1 MNSCITKRYDDRIII
16 NVHNMNRG
24 SEWRIWDLHVHT
36 PLSIENNYGCADNED
51 GWNKYITAL
60 EQLPSDIKVLGI
72 NDYLFIDGYK
82 KVKEY
87 KDAGRL
93 SNIELLLPVVEFRLA
108 KFCGHKQFKRI
119 NFHVIF
125 SNEVSADIIQH
136 QFLNALSS
144 RYTLSPDCTQQWG
157 GVVTIDNLMDLG
169 RRITESVPEAQR
181 TKYGSPLKEGFNNLN
196 LELSQITEILENA
209 PQYFKG
215 QYITA
220 IGKTEWDEFKWDDT
234 SIAEKK
240 SIINQ
245 TDIVFTAAESV
256 EKFNSAKAK
265 LQEQNVNSLLL
276 DCSDAHSFADA
287 LTKDRLGNCKTWIK
301 ADTTF
306 DGLKQILFEPE
317 DRIRVCDSKPEY
329 KYDYDVIDKIV
340 LNSANTW
347 HQTIYLNQNLNSI
360 IGGRSTGKS
369 TLLASLA
376 AAFNCTDDVDNKD
389 YINQLRDSVHVYW
402 RDGQEN
408 REKYIEY
415 FPQNKIS
422 KVAEPQETDKLL
434 MDILLG
440 KEDVKKEYEKHKSL
454 LASQFSTIQTNVA
467 LYFEKRRLY
476 GEKMQSIKGVGDEKG
491 IKNEIVK
498 LEKLRNEYQSRL
510 THKKDVL
517 DTYIINSEEIG
528 KKQAVK
534 ALLLKESEAL
544 QLHQLDSFVV
554 KNRSITISELT
565 SEHSEKLAHSIESA
579 IERVNSEI
587 HEVLKLML
595 AENTKS
601 LSEIDAQI
609 VEIQSKPEFKE
620 GKHIFEANKS
630 LTDIIKQLDELN
642 KKLALITQETESAKK
657 IYDEYKEI
665 GRNLLFLHLSYLDRM
680 NDIAFK
686 MNLRHDDVVLTSSIV
701 LKNSLYETLSECIS
715 LRSAAMNE
723 LINDVVQA
731 FKKQTK
737 VDIEECL
744 KAILNKALRNE
755 IPFKSGYN
763 TQSFMSKILSENWF
777 GLSLNVE
784 YDGDNLKDMSP
795 GKRSFVV
802 LKLLLD
808 FSDKKS
814 PILIDQP
821 EDNLDNRAI
830 YSDLVRYIRKKKK
843 DRQIIL
849 VTHNPNI
856 VVGADSEE
864 VIVANQNGKNAPNE
878 NGIKFQYL
886 YGSLENTKN
895 RMNDGA
901 IPMLD
906 RCGIREHVCDILE
919 GGENAFKER
928 ENKYGFHKI

>member
-1 MNSCITKRYDDRIII
+1 
-16 NVHNMNRG
+16 MNRG

-36 PLSIENNYGCADNED
+36 PLSIENNYGCANDEE

-87 KDAGRL
+87 KDSGRL

-125 SNEVSADIIQH
+125 SNEVSADVIQY

-144 RYTLSPDCTQQWG
+144 NYTLSTDCIQQWG
-157 GVVTIDNLMDLG
+157 GVVTMENLEDLG
-169 RRITESVPEAQR
+169 RRIINSVPEEQ
-181 TKYGSPLKEGFNNLN
+181 KHNYGSPLKEGFNNLN
-196 LELSQITEILENA
+196 LELSQIITILNNA

-215 QYITA
+215 KYLTA

-234 SIAEKK
+234 SIAEIKT
-240 SIINQ
+240 IINQ
-245 TDIVFTAAESV
+245 ADIVFTAAENI
-256 EKFNSAKAK
+256 EKFNNAKVK

-276 DCSDAHSFADA
+276 DCSDAHSFADTS
-287 LTKDRLGNCKTWIK
+287 TKDRLGNCKTWIK
-301 ADTTF
+301 ADPTF
-306 DGLKQILFEPE
+306 EGLKQIIFEPE
-317 DRIRVCDSKPEY
+317 DRVRICDSKPEY
-329 KYDYDVIDKIV
+329 KYDYDVIDRV
-340 LNSANTW
+340 ELNSANTW

-376 AAFNCTDDVDNKD
+376 ASFNCIDDVDNKE
-389 YINQLRDSVHVYW
+389 YINQLRDSVHIYW

-408 REKYIEY
+408 GDKYIEY

-440 KEDVKKEYEKHKSL
+440 KEDVKVEYDKHKSL
-454 LASQFSTIQTNVA
+454 LASRFSTIQANVA

-476 GEKMQSIKGVGDEKG
+476 IEKKQYIKGIGDDKG
-491 IKNEIVK
+491 IKIEIAK
-498 LEKLRNEYQSRL
+498 LEKQRNEYQSKL
-510 THKKDVL
+510 TDKSEVLNVYIKDA
-517 DTYIINSEEIG
+517 EEIR
-528 KKQAVK
+528 KKQMTK
-534 ALLLKESEAL
+534 SLLFKESEML
-544 QLHQLDSFVV
+544 KQHQQDCFVV
-554 KNRSITISELT
+554 INNSINISYLT
-565 SEHSEKLAHSIESA
+565 SEHSSELSQIIKSA
-579 IERVNSEI
+579 IEKANT
-587 HEVLKLML
+587 EVQGTITQILTKNTQSILK
-595 AENTKS
+595 
-601 LSEIDAQI
+601 IDGQI
-609 VEIQSKPEFKE
+609 AEIQSKDVYKE
-620 GKHIFEANKS
+620 GKQIFEANKS

-642 KKLALITQETESAKK
+642 RKLALITRETETSQKLH
-657 IYDEYKEI
+657 EEFKEI
-665 GRNLLFLHLSYLDRM
+665 GNNLLSMHISYLDAM

-686 MNLRHDDVVLTSSIV
+686 MRLQYEDVLLTSAIV
-701 LKNSLYETLSECIS
+701 LKPTLNQALSECIS

-723 LINDVVQA
+723 LIDNVVKG
-731 FKKQTK
+731 FNKRTK
-737 VDIEECL
+737 ADIEECL
-744 KAILNKALRNE
+744 RNILNKALRNE
-755 IPFKSGYN
+755 IPFKAGYDA
-763 TQSFMSKILSENWF
+763 QSFMSRILSENWF

-808 FSDKKS
+808 FSDKRS

-830 YSDLVRYIRKKKK
+830 YTDLVKYIRKKKK
-843 DRQIIL
+843 ERQIIL

-864 VIVANQNGKNAPNE
+864 VIIANQNGKNSPND

-886 YGSLENTKN
+886 CGSLENSKD
-895 RMNDGA
+895 RINDETMP
-901 IPMLD
+901 ILD
-906 RCGIREHVCDILE
+906 RCGVREHVCDILE
-919 GGENAFKER
+919 GGKNAFMDR
-928 ENKYGFHKI
+928 EHKYGFYKI

>member
-1 MNSCITKRYDDRIII
+1 
-16 NVHNMNRG
+16 MNRG

-36 PLSIENNYGCADNED
+36 PLSIENNYGCANDEE

-87 KDAGRL
+87 KDSGHL
-93 SNIELLLPVVEFRLA
+93 PNIELLLPVVEFRLA

-125 SNEVSADIIQH
+125 SDEVSADVIQH

-144 RYTLSPDCTQQWG
+144 QYTLSPDCTQQWG
-157 GVVTIDNLMDLG
+157 GVVTRENLEDLG
-169 RRITESVPEAQR
+169 RRIINSVPNEQ
-181 TKYGSPLKEGFNNLN
+181 KHNYGSPLKEGFNNLN
-196 LELSQITEILENA
+196 LELSQIITILNNA

-215 QYITA
+215 KYITA

-240 SIINQ
+240 TIINQ
-245 TDIVFTAAESV
+245 ADIVFTAAENIQ
-256 EKFNSAKAK
+256 KFNNAKVK
-265 LQEQNVNSLLL
+265 LQEQHVNSLLL

-287 LTKDRLGNCKTWIK
+287 STKDRLGNCNTWIK
-301 ADTTF
+301 ADPTF
-306 DGLKQILFEPE
+306 EGLKQILFEPE
-317 DRIRVCDSKPEY
+317 DRVCICDSKPEY
-329 KYDYDVIDKIV
+329 KYDYDVIDRV
-340 LNSANTW
+340 ELNSANTW

-376 AAFNCTDDVDNKD
+376 ASFNCADDVDNKD
-389 YINQLRDSVHVYW
+389 YINQLCDSVHVYW
-402 RDGQEN
+402 KDGQEN
-408 REKYIEY
+408 GDKYIEY

-440 KEDVKKEYEKHKSL
+440 KEDVKVEYDKHKSL
-454 LASQFSTIQTNVA
+454 LASRFSTIQTNVA

-476 GEKMQSIKGVGDEKG
+476 IEKKQYIKGIGDDKG
-491 IKNEIVK
+491 IKIEIAK
-498 LEKLRNEYQSRL
+498 LEKQRNEYQSRL
-510 THKKDVL
+510 TDKSDILNVYIKDA
-517 DTYIINSEEIG
+517 EEIR
-528 KKQAVK
+528 KKEMVK
-534 ALLLKESEAL
+534 SLLLKESEIL
-544 QLHQLDSFVV
+544 KQHQQDCFIVI
-554 KNRSITISELT
+554 NNSINISDLT
-565 SEHSEKLAHSIESA
+565 SEHSLELSQIIKSATEKANTEVQEA
-579 IERVNSEI
+579 I
-587 HEVLKLML
+587 
-595 AENTKS
+595 
-601 LSEIDAQI
+601 AQI
-609 VEIQSKPEFKE
+609 LVKNIQSISGIDVQIAEIQSKDVYKE
-620 GKHIFEANKS
+620 GKQIFEANKS

-642 KKLALITQETESAKK
+642 KKLALITRETETSQKLH
-657 IYDEYKEI
+657 EEFKEI
-665 GRNLLFLHLSYLDRM
+665 GRNLLSLHISYLDAM

-686 MNLRHDDVVLTSSIV
+686 MRLQYEDVLLTSSIV
-701 LKNSLYETLSECIS
+701 LKPTLNQALSECIS
-715 LRSAAMNE
+715 LRSAAMND
-723 LINDVVQA
+723 LIDSVVKG
-731 FKKQTK
+731 FNKRTK
-737 VDIEECL
+737 TDIEECL
-744 KAILNKALRNE
+744 TNLLNKALRNE
-755 IPFKSGYN
+755 IPFKAGYDA
-763 TQSFMSKILSENWF
+763 QSFISRILSENWF

-808 FSDKKS
+808 FSDKRS

-830 YSDLVRYIRKKKK
+830 YTDLVKYIRKKKK
-843 DRQIIL
+843 ERQIIL

-864 VIVANQNGKNAPNE
+864 VIIANQNGKNSPNE

-886 YGSLENTKN
+886 CGSLENSKD
-895 RMNDGA
+895 RINDETMP
-901 IPMLD
+901 ILD

-919 GGENAFKER
+919 GGKNAFMDR
-928 ENKYGFHKI
+928 EHKYGFYKI

>member
-1 MNSCITKRYDDRIII
+1 
-16 NVHNMNRG
+16 MNRG

-36 PLSIENNYGCADNED
+36 PLSIENNYGCANDEE

-87 KDAGRL
+87 KDSGRL

-125 SNEVSADIIQH
+125 SDEVPADVIQH

-144 RYTLSPDCTQQWG
+144 HYALNPDCTQQWG
-157 GVVTIDNLMDLG
+157 GVVTRENLEDLG
-169 RRITESVPEAQR
+169 RRIINSVPDGQ
-181 TKYGSPLKEGFNNLN
+181 KHNYGSPLKEGFNNLN
-196 LELSQITEILENA
+196 LELSQIITILHNA

-215 QYITA
+215 KYLTA

-240 SIINQ
+240 TIINQ
-245 TDIVFTAAESV
+245 ADIVFTAAENI
-256 EKFNSAKAK
+256 EKFNNAKIK

-276 DCSDAHSFADA
+276 DCSDAHSFANA
-287 LTKDRLGNCKTWIK
+287 STKDCLGNCKTWIK
-301 ADTTF
+301 ADPTF
-306 DGLKQILFEPE
+306 EGLKQILFEPE
-317 DRIRVCDSKPEY
+317 DRVCICDSKPEY
-329 KYDYDVIDKIV
+329 KYDYDVIDRV
-340 LNSANTW
+340 ELNSANTW

-376 AAFNCTDDVDNKD
+376 ASFNCADDVDNKE

-408 REKYIEY
+408 GDKYIEY

-440 KEDVKKEYEKHKSL
+440 KEDVKVEYDKHKSL
-454 LASQFSTIQTNVA
+454 LASRFSTIQANVA

-476 GEKMQSIKGVGDEKG
+476 IEKKQYIKGIGDDKG
-491 IKNEIVK
+491 IKIEIAK
-498 LEKLRNEYQSRL
+498 LEKLRNEYQSKL
-510 THKKDVL
+510 TDKSEVLNIYIKDA
-517 DTYIINSEEIG
+517 EEIR
-528 KKQAVK
+528 KKQMTK
-534 ALLLKESEAL
+534 SLLLKESEML
-544 QLHQLDSFVV
+544 KQHLSDCFVV
-554 KNRSITISELT
+554 INNSINISDLT
-565 SEHSEKLAHSIESA
+565 SEHSSELSQIIKSA
-579 IERVNSEI
+579 IEKANT
-587 HEVLKLML
+587 EVQGTITQILAKNAQSILK
-595 AENTKS
+595 
-601 LSEIDAQI
+601 IDGQI
-609 VEIQSKPEFKE
+609 AEIQLKDVYKE
-620 GKHIFEANKS
+620 GKQIFEANKS

-642 KKLALITQETESAKK
+642 KKLALITRETETSQKLH
-657 IYDEYKEI
+657 EEFKEI
-665 GRNLLFLHLSYLDRM
+665 GNNLLSMHISYLDAM

-686 MNLRHDDVVLTSSIV
+686 MRLQYEDVLLTSAIV
-701 LKNSLYETLSECIS
+701 LKPTLNQALSECIS
-715 LRSAAMNE
+715 LRSAAMND
-723 LINDVVQA
+723 LIDNVVKG
-731 FKKQTK
+731 FNKRTK
-737 VDIEECL
+737 ADIEECL
-744 KAILNKALRNE
+744 RNILNKALRNE
-755 IPFKSGYN
+755 IPFKAGYDA
-763 TQSFMSKILSENWF
+763 QSFMSRILSENWF

-808 FSDKKS
+808 FSDKRS

-830 YSDLVRYIRKKKK
+830 YTDLVKYIRKKKK
-843 DRQIIL
+843 ERQIIL

-864 VIVANQNGKNAPNE
+864 VIIANQNGKNSPND

-886 YGSLENTKN
+886 CGSLENSKD
-895 RMNDGA
+895 RINDETMP
-901 IPMLD
+901 ILD
-906 RCGIREHVCDILE
+906 RCGVREHVCDILE
-919 GGENAFKER
+919 GGKNAFMDR
-928 ENKYGFHKI
+928 EHKYGFYKI

>member
-1 MNSCITKRYDDRIII
+1 MKNKLDNNNS
-16 NVHNMNRG
+16 MNRG

-36 PLSIENNYGCADNED
+36 PLSIENNYGCANDEE

-82 KVKEY
+82 KVKAY
-87 KDAGRL
+87 KDSGRL
-93 SNIELLLPVVEFRLA
+93 TNIELLLPVVEFRLA

-125 SNEVSADIIQH
+125 SNEVPADVIQS

-144 RYTLSPDCTQQWG
+144 HYTLSADCALQWG
-157 GVVTIDNLMDLG
+157 GVVTKENLEDLG
-169 RRITESVPEAQR
+169 RRIIESVPEGQ
-181 TKYGSPLKEGFNNLN
+181 KHNYGSPLKEGFNNLN
-196 LELSQITEILENA
+196 LELSQIITILDNA

-215 QYITA
+215 KYLTA

-240 SIINQ
+240 TIINQ
-245 TDIVFTAAESV
+245 ADIVFTAAESI
-256 EKFNSAKAK
+256 EKFNSAKVK

-276 DCSDAHSFADA
+276 DCSDAHSFSDSS
-287 LTKDRLGNCKTWIK
+287 TKDRLGNCKTWIK
-301 ADTTF
+301 ADPTF
-306 DGLKQILFEPE
+306 EGLKQILFEPE
-317 DRIRVCDSKPEY
+317 DRVRICDSKPEY
-329 KYDYDVIDKIV
+329 KYDYDVIDRV
-340 LNSANTW
+340 ELNSANTW

-376 AAFNCTDDVDNKD
+376 AAFNCIDDVDNKE

-408 REKYIEY
+408 ADKYIEY

-440 KEDVKKEYEKHKSL
+440 KEDVKIEYDRHKSL
-454 LASQFSTIQTNVA
+454 MASRFSTIQANVA

-476 GEKMQSIKGVGDEKG
+476 SEKKQYIKGIGDEKG
-491 IKNEIVK
+491 INIEIKK
-498 LEKLRNEYQSRL
+498 LEKQRNEYQSKL
-510 THKKDVL
+510 TDKNEALTVYIKDA
-517 DTYIINSEEIG
+517 EEIR
-528 KKQAVK
+528 KQMMVK
-534 ALLLKESEAL
+534 SLLLKESEIL
-544 QLHQLDSFVV
+544 KQHQQDCFVV
-554 KNRSITISELT
+554 INNSITLPDLVT
-565 SEHSEKLAHSIESA
+565 EHSLELSRIIKSATEKANTEVQKIITQILEKNTQSI
-579 IERVNSEI
+579 
-587 HEVLKLML
+587 LK
-595 AENTKS
+595 
-601 LSEIDAQI
+601 IDAQI
-609 VEIQSKPEFKE
+609 AKIQSKSEYIE
-620 GKHIFEANKS
+620 GKQIFEANRT

-642 KKLALITQETESAKK
+642 KKLALITRETETAQKL
-657 IYDEYKEI
+657 YEEFKEI
-665 GRNLLFLHLSYLDRM
+665 GRNLLSMHISYLDAM

-686 MNLRHDDVVLTSSIV
+686 MRLQYEDVLLISDII
-701 LKNSLYETLSECIS
+701 LKPTLSNALSECIS

-723 LINDVVQA
+723 LIDNVVKG
-731 FKKQTK
+731 FNKRTK
-737 VDIEECL
+737 ADIEDCL
-744 KAILNKALRNE
+744 KNLLNKALRNE
-755 IPFKSGYN
+755 IPFKAGYDA
-763 TQSFMSKILSENWF
+763 QSFISKILSENWY

-830 YSDLVRYIRKKKK
+830 YSDLVKYIRKKKK
-843 DRQIIL
+843 ERQIIL

-864 VIVANQNGKNAPNE
+864 VIIANQNGKNSPND

-886 YGSLENTKN
+886 CGSLENSKDRINDETKP
-895 RMNDGA
+895 
-901 IPMLD
+901 ILD
-906 RCGIREHVCDILE
+906 RCGVREHVCDILE
-919 GGENAFKER
+919 GGKNAFMDR
-928 ENKYGFHKI
+928 EHKYGFNKI

>member
-1 MNSCITKRYDDRIII
+1 
-16 NVHNMNRG
+16 MNRG

-36 PLSIENNYGCADNED
+36 PLSIENNYGCANDEE

-87 KDAGRL
+87 KDSGHL
-93 SNIELLLPVVEFRLA
+93 PNIELLLPVVEFRLA

-125 SNEVSADIIQH
+125 SDEVSADVIQH

-144 RYTLSPDCTQQWG
+144 QYTLSPDCTQQWG
-157 GVVTIDNLMDLG
+157 GVVTRENLEDLG
-169 RRITESVPEAQR
+169 RRIINSVPNEQ
-181 TKYGSPLKEGFNNLN
+181 KHNYGSPLKEGFNNLN
-196 LELSQITEILENA
+196 LELSQIITILNNA

-215 QYITA
+215 KYITA

-240 SIINQ
+240 TIINQ
-245 TDIVFTAAESV
+245 TDIVFTAAENIQ
-256 EKFNSAKAK
+256 KFNNAKVK
-265 LQEQNVNSLLL
+265 LQEQHVNSLLL

-287 LTKDRLGNCKTWIK
+287 STKDRLGNCNTWIK
-301 ADTTF
+301 ADPTF
-306 DGLKQILFEPE
+306 EGLKQILFEPE
-317 DRIRVCDSKPEY
+317 DRVCICDSKPEY
-329 KYDYDVIDKIV
+329 KYDYDVIDRV
-340 LNSANTW
+340 ELNSANTW

-376 AAFNCTDDVDNKD
+376 ASFNCADDVDNKD
-389 YINQLRDSVHVYW
+389 YINQLCDSVHVYW
-402 RDGQEN
+402 KDGQEN
-408 REKYIEY
+408 GDKYIEY

-440 KEDVKKEYEKHKSL
+440 KEDVKVEYDKHKSL
-454 LASQFSTIQTNVA
+454 LASRFSTIQTNVA

-476 GEKMQSIKGVGDEKG
+476 IEKKQYIKGIGDDKG
-491 IKNEIVK
+491 IKIEIAK
-498 LEKLRNEYQSRL
+498 LEKQRNEYQSRL
-510 THKKDVL
+510 TDKSDILNVYIKDA
-517 DTYIINSEEIG
+517 EEIR
-528 KKQAVK
+528 KKEMVK
-534 ALLLKESEAL
+534 SLLLKESEIL
-544 QLHQLDSFVV
+544 KQHQQDCFIVI
-554 KNRSITISELT
+554 NNSINISDLT
-565 SEHSEKLAHSIESA
+565 SEHSLELSQIIKSATEKANTEVQEA
-579 IERVNSEI
+579 I
-587 HEVLKLML
+587 
-595 AENTKS
+595 
-601 LSEIDAQI
+601 AQI
-609 VEIQSKPEFKE
+609 LVKNIQSISGIDVQIAEIQSKDVYKE
-620 GKHIFEANKS
+620 GKQIFEANKS

-642 KKLALITQETESAKK
+642 KKLALITRETETSQKLH
-657 IYDEYKEI
+657 EEFKEI
-665 GRNLLFLHLSYLDRM
+665 GRNLLSLHISYLDAM

-686 MNLRHDDVVLTSSIV
+686 MRLQYEDVLLTSSIV
-701 LKNSLYETLSECIS
+701 LKPTLNQALSECIS
-715 LRSAAMNE
+715 LRSAAMND
-723 LINDVVQA
+723 LIDSVVKG
-731 FKKQTK
+731 FNKRTK
-737 VDIEECL
+737 TDIEECL
-744 KAILNKALRNE
+744 TNLLNKALRNE
-755 IPFKSGYN
+755 IPFKAGYDA
-763 TQSFMSKILSENWF
+763 QSFISRILSENWF

-808 FSDKKS
+808 FSDKRS

-830 YSDLVRYIRKKKK
+830 YTDLVKYIRKKKK
-843 DRQIIL
+843 ERQIIL

-864 VIVANQNGKNAPNE
+864 VIIANQNGKNSPNE

-886 YGSLENTKN
+886 CGSLENSKD
-895 RMNDGA
+895 RINDETMP
-901 IPMLD
+901 ILD

-919 GGENAFKER
+919 GGKNAFMDR
-928 ENKYGFHKI
+928 EHKYGFYKI

>member
-1 MNSCITKRYDDRIII
+1 
-16 NVHNMNRG
+16 MNRG

-36 PLSIENNYGCADNED
+36 PLSIENNYGCTNDEE

-82 KVKEY
+82 KVKAY
-87 KDAGRL
+87 KDSGRL

-125 SNEVSADIIQH
+125 SDDVPADIIQH

-144 RYTLSPDCTQQWG
+144 HYTLSPDCTQQWG
-157 GVVTIDNLMDLG
+157 GVVTIENLEDLG
-169 RRITESVPEAQR
+169 NRIINSVPKEQ
-181 TKYGSPLKEGFNNLN
+181 KNNYGSPLKEGFNNLN
-196 LELSQITEILENA
+196 LELSQILTTLNSA

-215 QYITA
+215 KYITA

-245 TDIVFTAAESV
+245 ADIVFTAAESV
-256 EKFNSAKAK
+256 EKFNNAKAK

-287 LTKDRLGNCKTWIK
+287 STKDRLGNCRTWIK
-301 ADTTF
+301 ADPTF
-306 DGLKQILFEPE
+306 EGLKQILFEPE
-317 DRIRVCDSKPEY
+317 DRIRICDSKPEY
-329 KYDYDVIDKIV
+329 KYDYDVIDRIE

-347 HQTIYLNQNLNSI
+347 HQIIYFNQNLNSI

-389 YINQLRDSVHVYW
+389 YIYQLRDSVHVYW

-408 REKYIEY
+408 GDKYIEY

-440 KEDVKKEYEKHKSL
+440 KEDVKVEYEKHKSL
-454 LASQFSTIQTNVA
+454 LASRFSTIQANVA

-476 GEKMQSIKGVGDEKG
+476 REKIQYIKGIGDDKG
-491 IKNEIVK
+491 IRMEIKK
-498 LEKLRNEYQSRL
+498 LENQRNDYQSKL
-510 THKKDVL
+510 TDKKELL
-517 DTYIINSEEIG
+517 DTYIKDVEEIR
-528 KKQAVK
+528 KKQLEK
-534 ALLLKESEAL
+534 TMLLKESEAL
-544 QLHQLDSFVV
+544 KLREQDRFIVL
-554 KNRSITISELT
+554 NRSISISDLT
-565 SEHSEKLAHSIESA
+565 SEHSSKLTQSIKSIIEKANSEVQETIRQILTNNTHSI
-579 IERVNSEI
+579 
-587 HEVLKLML
+587 
-595 AENTKS
+595 
-601 LSEIDAQI
+601 SEIDTQI
-609 VEIQSKPEFKE
+609 TNIQSKPAYKE
-620 GKHIFEANKS
+620 GKQIFEANKS
-630 LTDIIKQLDELN
+630 LTDVIKQLDELN
-642 KKLALITQETESAKK
+642 KKLALITRETEVAQK
-657 IYDEYKEI
+657 IHDEFKEL
-665 GRNLLFLHLSYLDRM
+665 GQNLLSLHCSYLDAM
-680 NDIAFK
+680 NNIAFK
-686 MNLRHDDVVLTSSIV
+686 MRLQYEDVLLTSAIV
-701 LKNSLYETLSECIS
+701 LKPNFSQALTECIS
-715 LRSAAMNE
+715 LRSVVMND
-723 LINDVVQA
+723 LIDNVVKG
-731 FKKQTK
+731 FNKQNKT
-737 VDIEECL
+737 DIEKSL
-744 KAILNKALRNE
+744 KDILNKALRNE
-755 IPFKSGYN
+755 IPFKAGYDA
-763 TQSFMSKILSENWF
+763 QSFMSRILSENWF

-784 YDGDNLKDMSP
+784 YDGDNLRDMSP

-864 VIVANQNGKNAPNE
+864 VIIANQNGKNAPNE

-886 YGSLENTKN
+886 CGSLENSKE
-895 RMNDGA
+895 RMSDET
-901 IPMLD
+901 IPMLE
-906 RCGIREHVCDILE
+906 RCGVREHVCDILE

-928 ENKYGFHKI
+928 ENKYGFYKI

>member
-1 MNSCITKRYDDRIII
+1 
-16 NVHNMNRG
+16 MNRG

-36 PLSIENNYGCADNED
+36 PLSIENNYGCANDEE

-87 KDAGRL
+87 KDSGRL

-125 SNEVSADIIQH
+125 SNEVSADVIQY

-144 RYTLSPDCTQQWG
+144 NYTLSTDCTQQWG
-157 GVVTIDNLMDLG
+157 GVVTMENLEDLG
-169 RRITESVPEAQR
+169 CRIINSVPEEQ
-181 TKYGSPLKEGFNNLN
+181 KHNYGSPLKEGFNNLN
-196 LELSQITEILENA
+196 LELSQIITILNNA

-215 QYITA
+215 KYLTA

-240 SIINQ
+240 TIINQ
-245 TDIVFTAAESV
+245 ADIVFTAAENI
-256 EKFNSAKAK
+256 EKFNNAKVK

-276 DCSDAHSFADA
+276 DCSDAHSFADTS
-287 LTKDRLGNCKTWIK
+287 TKDRLGNCKTWIK
-301 ADTTF
+301 ADPTF
-306 DGLKQILFEPE
+306 EGLKQIIFEPE
-317 DRIRVCDSKPEY
+317 DRVRICDSKPEY
-329 KYDYDVIDKIV
+329 KYDYDVIDRV
-340 LNSANTW
+340 ELNSANTW

-376 AAFNCTDDVDNKD
+376 ASFNCIDDVDNKE
-389 YINQLRDSVHVYW
+389 YINQLRDSVHIYW

-408 REKYIEY
+408 GDKYIEY

-440 KEDVKKEYEKHKSL
+440 KEDVKVEYDKHKSL
-454 LASQFSTIQTNVA
+454 LASRFSTIQANVA

-476 GEKMQSIKGVGDEKG
+476 IEKKQYIKGIGDDKG
-491 IKNEIVK
+491 IKIEIAK
-498 LEKLRNEYQSRL
+498 LEKQRNEYQSKL
-510 THKKDVL
+510 TDKSEVLNVYIKDA
-517 DTYIINSEEIG
+517 EEIR
-528 KKQAVK
+528 KKQMTK
-534 ALLLKESEAL
+534 SLLFKESEML
-544 QLHQLDSFVV
+544 KLHQQDCFVV
-554 KNRSITISELT
+554 INNSINISYLT
-565 SEHSEKLAHSIESA
+565 SEHSSELSQIIKSA
-579 IERVNSEI
+579 IEKANT
-587 HEVLKLML
+587 EVQGTITQILAKNTQSILK
-595 AENTKS
+595 
-601 LSEIDAQI
+601 IDGQI
-609 VEIQSKPEFKE
+609 AEIQSKDVYKE
-620 GKHIFEANKS
+620 GKQIFEANKS

-642 KKLALITQETESAKK
+642 KKLALITRETETSQKLH
-657 IYDEYKEI
+657 EEFKEI
-665 GRNLLFLHLSYLDRM
+665 GNNLLSMHISYLDAM

-686 MNLRHDDVVLTSSIV
+686 MRLQYEDVLLTSAIV
-701 LKNSLYETLSECIS
+701 LKPTLNQALSECIS

-723 LINDVVQA
+723 LIDNVVKG
-731 FKKQTK
+731 FNKRTK
-737 VDIEECL
+737 ADIEECL
-744 KAILNKALRNE
+744 RNILNKALRNE
-755 IPFKSGYN
+755 IPFKAGYDA
-763 TQSFMSKILSENWF
+763 QSFMSRILSENWF

-808 FSDKKS
+808 FSDKRS

-830 YSDLVRYIRKKKK
+830 YTDLVKYIRKKKK
-843 DRQIIL
+843 ERQIIL

-864 VIVANQNGKNAPNE
+864 VIIANQNGKNSPND

-886 YGSLENTKN
+886 CGSLENSKD
-895 RMNDGA
+895 RINDETMP
-901 IPMLD
+901 ILD
-906 RCGIREHVCDILE
+906 RCGVREHVCDILE
-919 GGENAFKER
+919 GGKNAFMDR
-928 ENKYGFHKI
+928 EHKYGFYKI

>member
-1 MNSCITKRYDDRIII
+1 
-16 NVHNMNRG
+16 MNRG

-125 SNEVSADIIQH
+125 SNEVSADIIQY

-169 RRITESVPEAQR
+169 RRIIESVPEAQR

-215 QYITA
+215 KYITA

-376 AAFNCTDDVDNKD
+376 AAFNCTDDMDNKD

-408 REKYIEY
+408 GDKYIEY

-440 KEDVKKEYEKHKSL
+440 KEDVKAEYDKHKSL
-454 LASQFSTIQTNVA
+454 LASHFSKIQANVA
-467 LYFEKRRLY
+467 LLFEKRRLY
-476 GEKMQSIKGVGDEKG
+476 SEKKRYIKGIGDDKG
-491 IKNEIVK
+491 ISIEIKK
-498 LEKLRNEYQSRL
+498 LESLRNEHQSKL
-510 THKKDVL
+510 TGKKEVL
-517 DTYIINSEEIG
+517 DTYIIDAEKICNKRSE
-528 KKQAVK
+528 K
-534 ALLLKESEAL
+534 ALLLKDSEIL
-544 QLHQLDSFVV
+544 KLHQQESFVV
-554 KNRSITISELT
+554 ANSSVNTLELT
-565 SEHSEKLAHSIESA
+565 PDNSSKITQLITSA
-579 IERVNSEI
+579 VNSANMQVQEAVREI
-587 HEVLKLML
+587 LDINNQAISK
-595 AENTKS
+595 
-601 LSEIDAQI
+601 IDIQI
-609 VEIQSKPEFKE
+609 ADIQSKPTYIE
-620 GKHIFEANKS
+620 GKQIFEANKS

-642 KKLALITQETESAKK
+642 KKLALIKREEEAAQK
-657 IYDEYKEI
+657 ISNEFKELVTS
-665 GRNLLFLHLSYLDRM
+665 LLSMHLSYIDAM
-680 NDIAFK
+680 NNIAYK
-686 MNLRHDDVVLTSSIV
+686 MRLQYEDVKLTSAIV
-701 LKNSLYETLSECIS
+701 LKPNLSQTLSECIS
-715 LRSAAMNE
+715 LRSATMNE
-723 LINDVVQA
+723 LIDNVVEVYKMQN
-731 FKKQTK
+731 KK
-737 VDIEECL
+737 DIEECIKNVL
-744 KAILNKALRNE
+744 KKALQNE
-755 IPFKSGYN
+755 IIFKAGYDA
-763 TQSFMSKILSENWF
+763 QSFMSRILSGNWF

-808 FSDKKS
+808 FSDKKC

-864 VIVANQNGKNAPNE
+864 VIIANQNGKNAPNE
-878 NGIKFQYL
+878 TGIKFQYL
-886 YGSLENTKN
+886 CGSLENTKN
-895 RMNDGA
+895 RITDET

>member
-1 MNSCITKRYDDRIII
+1 
-16 NVHNMNRG
+16 MNRG

-36 PLSIENNYGCADNED
+36 PLSIENNYGCANDEE

-87 KDAGRL
+87 KDSGRL

-125 SNEVSADIIQH
+125 SNEVSADVIQY

-144 RYTLSPDCTQQWG
+144 NYTLSTDCIQQWG
-157 GVVTIDNLMDLG
+157 GVVTMENLEDLG
-169 RRITESVPEAQR
+169 RRIINSVPEEQ
-181 TKYGSPLKEGFNNLN
+181 KHNYGSPLKEGFNNLN
-196 LELSQITEILENA
+196 LELSQIITILNNA

-215 QYITA
+215 KYLTA

-234 SIAEKK
+234 SIAEIKT
-240 SIINQ
+240 IINQ
-245 TDIVFTAAESV
+245 ADIVFTAAENI
-256 EKFNSAKAK
+256 EKFNNAKVK

-276 DCSDAHSFADA
+276 DCSDAHSFADTS
-287 LTKDRLGNCKTWIK
+287 TKDRLGNCKTWIK
-301 ADTTF
+301 ADPTF
-306 DGLKQILFEPE
+306 EGLKQIIFEPE
-317 DRIRVCDSKPEY
+317 DRVRICDSKPEY
-329 KYDYDVIDKIV
+329 KYDYDVIDRV
-340 LNSANTW
+340 ELNSANTW

-376 AAFNCTDDVDNKD
+376 ASFNCIDDVDNKE
-389 YINQLRDSVHVYW
+389 YINQLRDSVHIYW

-408 REKYIEY
+408 GDKYIEY

-440 KEDVKKEYEKHKSL
+440 KEDVKVEYDKHKSL
-454 LASQFSTIQTNVA
+454 LASRFSTIQANVA

-476 GEKMQSIKGVGDEKG
+476 IEKKQYIKGIGDDKG
-491 IKNEIVK
+491 IKIEIAK
-498 LEKLRNEYQSRL
+498 LEKQRNEYQSKL
-510 THKKDVL
+510 TDKSEVLNVYIKDA
-517 DTYIINSEEIG
+517 EEIR
-528 KKQAVK
+528 KKQMTK
-534 ALLLKESEAL
+534 SLLFKESEML
-544 QLHQLDSFVV
+544 KQHQQDCFVV
-554 KNRSITISELT
+554 INNSINISYLT
-565 SEHSEKLAHSIESA
+565 SEHSSELSQIIKSA
-579 IERVNSEI
+579 IEKANT
-587 HEVLKLML
+587 EVQGTITQILAKNTQSILK
-595 AENTKS
+595 
-601 LSEIDAQI
+601 IDGQI
-609 VEIQSKPEFKE
+609 AEIQSKDVYKE
-620 GKHIFEANKS
+620 GKQIFEANKS

-642 KKLALITQETESAKK
+642 KKLALITRETETSQKLH
-657 IYDEYKEI
+657 EEFKEI
-665 GRNLLFLHLSYLDRM
+665 GNNLLSMHISYLDAM

-686 MNLRHDDVVLTSSIV
+686 MRLQYEDVLLTSAIV
-701 LKNSLYETLSECIS
+701 LKPTLNQALSECIS

-723 LINDVVQA
+723 LIDNVVKG
-731 FKKQTK
+731 FNKRTK
-737 VDIEECL
+737 ADIEECL
-744 KAILNKALRNE
+744 RNILNKALRNE
-755 IPFKSGYN
+755 IPFKAGYDA
-763 TQSFMSKILSENWF
+763 QSFMSRILSENWF

-808 FSDKKS
+808 FSDKRS

-830 YSDLVRYIRKKKK
+830 YTDLVKYIRKKKK
-843 DRQIIL
+843 ERQIIL

-864 VIVANQNGKNAPNE
+864 VIIANQNGKNSPND

-886 YGSLENTKN
+886 CGSLENSKD
-895 RMNDGA
+895 RINDETMP
-901 IPMLD
+901 ILD
-906 RCGIREHVCDILE
+906 RCGVREHVCDILE
-919 GGENAFKER
+919 GGKNAFMDR
-928 ENKYGFHKI
+928 EHKYGFYKI

>member
-1 MNSCITKRYDDRIII
+1 MKNKLDNNNS
-16 NVHNMNRG
+16 MNRG

-36 PLSIENNYGCADNED
+36 PLSIENNYGCANDEE
-51 GWNKYITAL
+51 GWNKFITAL

-82 KVKEY
+82 KVKAY
-87 KDAGRL
+87 KDSGRL
-93 SNIELLLPVVEFRLA
+93 TNIELLLPVVEFRLA

-125 SNEVSADIIQH
+125 SNEVPADVIQS

-144 RYTLSPDCTQQWG
+144 HYTLSADCALQWG
-157 GVVTIDNLMDLG
+157 GVVTKENLEDLG
-169 RRITESVPEAQR
+169 RRIIESVPEGQ
-181 TKYGSPLKEGFNNLN
+181 KHNYGSPLKEGFNNLN
-196 LELSQITEILENA
+196 LELSQIITILDNA

-215 QYITA
+215 KYLTA

-240 SIINQ
+240 TIINQ
-245 TDIVFTAAESV
+245 ADIVFTAAESI
-256 EKFNSAKAK
+256 EKFNSAKVK

-276 DCSDAHSFADA
+276 DCSDAHSFSDSS
-287 LTKDRLGNCKTWIK
+287 TKDRLGNCKTWIK
-301 ADTTF
+301 ADPTF
-306 DGLKQILFEPE
+306 EGLKQILFEPE
-317 DRIRVCDSKPEY
+317 DRVRICDSKPEY
-329 KYDYDVIDKIV
+329 KYDYDVIDRV
-340 LNSANTW
+340 ELNSANTW

-376 AAFNCTDDVDNKD
+376 AAFNCIDDVDNKE

-408 REKYIEY
+408 VDKYIEY

-440 KEDVKKEYEKHKSL
+440 KEDVKIEYDRHKSL
-454 LASQFSTIQTNVA
+454 MASRFSTIQANVA

-476 GEKMQSIKGVGDEKG
+476 SEKKQYIKGIGDEKG
-491 IKNEIVK
+491 INIEIKK
-498 LEKLRNEYQSRL
+498 LEKQRNEYQSKL
-510 THKKDVL
+510 TDKNEALTVYIKDA
-517 DTYIINSEEIG
+517 EEIR
-528 KKQAVK
+528 KQMMMK
-534 ALLLKESEAL
+534 SLLLKESEIL
-544 QLHQLDSFVV
+544 KQHQQDCFVV
-554 KNRSITISELT
+554 INNSITLPDLVT
-565 SEHSEKLAHSIESA
+565 EHSFELSRIIKSATEKANTEVQKIITQILEKNTQSI
-579 IERVNSEI
+579 
-587 HEVLKLML
+587 LK
-595 AENTKS
+595 
-601 LSEIDAQI
+601 IDAQI
-609 VEIQSKPEFKE
+609 AEIQSKSEYIE
-620 GKHIFEANKS
+620 GKQIFEANRT

-642 KKLALITQETESAKK
+642 KKLALITRETETAQKL
-657 IYDEYKEI
+657 YEEFKEI
-665 GRNLLFLHLSYLDRM
+665 GRNLLSMHISYLDAM

-686 MNLRHDDVVLTSSIV
+686 MRLQYEDVLLISDII
-701 LKNSLYETLSECIS
+701 LKPTLSNALSECIS

-723 LINDVVQA
+723 LIDNVVKG
-731 FKKQTK
+731 FNKRTK
-737 VDIEECL
+737 ADIEDCL
-744 KAILNKALRNE
+744 KNLLNKALRNE
-755 IPFKSGYN
+755 IPFKAGYDA
-763 TQSFMSKILSENWF
+763 QSFISKILSENWY

-830 YSDLVRYIRKKKK
+830 YSDLVKYIRKKKK
-843 DRQIIL
+843 ERQIIL

-864 VIVANQNGKNAPNE
+864 VIIANQNGKNSPND

-886 YGSLENTKN
+886 CGSLENSKDRINDETKP
-895 RMNDGA
+895 
-901 IPMLD
+901 ILD
-906 RCGIREHVCDILE
+906 RCGVREHVCDILE
-919 GGENAFKER
+919 GGKNAFMDR
-928 ENKYGFHKI
+928 EHKYGFNKI

>member
-1 MNSCITKRYDDRIII
+1 MKNKLDNNNS
-16 NVHNMNRG
+16 MNRG

-36 PLSIENNYGCADNED
+36 PLSIENNYGCANDEE

-82 KVKEY
+82 KVKAY
-87 KDAGRL
+87 KDSGRL
-93 SNIELLLPVVEFRLA
+93 TNIELLLPVVEFRLA

-125 SNEVSADIIQH
+125 SNEVPADVIQS

-144 RYTLSPDCTQQWG
+144 HYTLSADCALQWG
-157 GVVTIDNLMDLG
+157 GVVTKENLEDLG
-169 RRITESVPEAQR
+169 RRIIESVPEGQ
-181 TKYGSPLKEGFNNLN
+181 KHNYGSPLKEGFNNLN
-196 LELSQITEILENA
+196 LELSQIITILNNA

-215 QYITA
+215 KYLTA

-240 SIINQ
+240 TIINQ
-245 TDIVFTAAESV
+245 ADIVFTAAESI
-256 EKFNSAKAK
+256 EKFNSAKVK

-276 DCSDAHSFADA
+276 DCSDAHSFSDSS
-287 LTKDRLGNCKTWIK
+287 TKDRLGNCKTWIK
-301 ADTTF
+301 ADPTF
-306 DGLKQILFEPE
+306 EGLKQILFEPE
-317 DRIRVCDSKPEY
+317 DRVRICDSKPEY
-329 KYDYDVIDKIV
+329 KYDYDVIDRV
-340 LNSANTW
+340 ELNSANTW

-376 AAFNCTDDVDNKD
+376 AAFNCIDNVDNKE

-408 REKYIEY
+408 VDKYIEY

-422 KVAEPQETDKLL
+422 KVAEPKETDKLL

-440 KEDVKKEYEKHKSL
+440 KEDVKIEYDRHKSL
-454 LASQFSTIQTNVA
+454 IASRFSTIQANVA

-476 GEKMQSIKGVGDEKG
+476 SEKKQYIKGIGDEKG
-491 IKNEIVK
+491 INIEIKK
-498 LEKLRNEYQSRL
+498 LEKQRNEYQSKL
-510 THKKDVL
+510 TDKNEALTVYIKDA
-517 DTYIINSEEIG
+517 EEIR
-528 KKQAVK
+528 KQMMMK
-534 ALLLKESEAL
+534 SLLLKESEIL
-544 QLHQLDSFVV
+544 KQHQQDCFVV
-554 KNRSITISELT
+554 INNSITLPDLVT
-565 SEHSEKLAHSIESA
+565 EHSLELSRIIKSATEKANTEVQKIITQILEKNTQSI
-579 IERVNSEI
+579 
-587 HEVLKLML
+587 LK
-595 AENTKS
+595 
-601 LSEIDAQI
+601 IDAQI
-609 VEIQSKPEFKE
+609 AEIQSKSEYIE
-620 GKHIFEANKS
+620 GKQIFEANRT

-642 KKLALITQETESAKK
+642 KKLALITRETETAQKL
-657 IYDEYKEI
+657 YEEFKEI
-665 GRNLLFLHLSYLDRM
+665 GRNLLSMHISYLDAM

-686 MNLRHDDVVLTSSIV
+686 MRLQYEDVLLISDII
-701 LKNSLYETLSECIS
+701 LKPTLSNALSECIS

-723 LINDVVQA
+723 LIDNVVKG
-731 FKKQTK
+731 FNKRTK
-737 VDIEECL
+737 ADIEDCL
-744 KAILNKALRNE
+744 KNLLNKALRNE
-755 IPFKSGYN
+755 IPFKAGYDA
-763 TQSFMSKILSENWF
+763 QSFISKILSENWY

-830 YSDLVRYIRKKKK
+830 YSDLVKYIRKKKK
-843 DRQIIL
+843 ERQIIL

-864 VIVANQNGKNAPNE
+864 VIIANQNGKNSPND

-886 YGSLENTKN
+886 CGSLENSKDRINDETKP
-895 RMNDGA
+895 
-901 IPMLD
+901 ILD
-906 RCGIREHVCDILE
+906 RCGVREHVCDILE
-919 GGENAFKER
+919 GGKNAFMDR
-928 ENKYGFHKI
+928 EHKYGFNKI

>member
-1 MNSCITKRYDDRIII
+1 MKNKLDNNNS
-16 NVHNMNRG
+16 MNRG

-36 PLSIENNYGCADNED
+36 PLSIENNYGCANDEE

-82 KVKEY
+82 KVKAY
-87 KDAGRL
+87 KDSGRL
-93 SNIELLLPVVEFRLA
+93 TNIELLLPVVEFRLA

-125 SNEVSADIIQH
+125 SNEVPADVIQS

-144 RYTLSPDCTQQWG
+144 HYTLSADCALQWG
-157 GVVTIDNLMDLG
+157 GVVTKENLEDLG
-169 RRITESVPEAQR
+169 RRIIESVPEGQ
-181 TKYGSPLKEGFNNLN
+181 KHNYGSPLKEGFNNLN
-196 LELSQITEILENA
+196 LELSQIITILDNA

-215 QYITA
+215 KYLTA

-240 SIINQ
+240 TIINQ
-245 TDIVFTAAESV
+245 ADIVFTAAESI
-256 EKFNSAKAK
+256 EKFNSAKVK

-276 DCSDAHSFADA
+276 DCSDAHSFSDSS
-287 LTKDRLGNCKTWIK
+287 TKDRLGNCKTWIK
-301 ADTTF
+301 ADPTF
-306 DGLKQILFEPE
+306 EGLKQILFEPE
-317 DRIRVCDSKPEY
+317 DRVRICDSKPEY
-329 KYDYDVIDKIV
+329 KYDYDVIDRV
-340 LNSANTW
+340 ELNSANTW

-376 AAFNCTDDVDNKD
+376 AAFNCIDDVDNKE

-408 REKYIEY
+408 VDKYIEY

-440 KEDVKKEYEKHKSL
+440 KEDVKIEYDRHKSL
-454 LASQFSTIQTNVA
+454 MASRFSTIQANVA

-476 GEKMQSIKGVGDEKG
+476 SEKKQYIKGIGDEKG
-491 IKNEIVK
+491 INIEIKK
-498 LEKLRNEYQSRL
+498 LEKQRNEYQSKL
-510 THKKDVL
+510 TDKNEALTVYIKDA
-517 DTYIINSEEIG
+517 EEIR
-528 KKQAVK
+528 KQMMMK
-534 ALLLKESEAL
+534 SLLLKESEIL
-544 QLHQLDSFVV
+544 KQHQQDCFVV
-554 KNRSITISELT
+554 INNSITLPDLAT
-565 SEHSEKLAHSIESA
+565 EHSLELSRIIKSATEKANTEVQKIITQILEKNTQSI
-579 IERVNSEI
+579 
-587 HEVLKLML
+587 LK
-595 AENTKS
+595 
-601 LSEIDAQI
+601 IDAQI
-609 VEIQSKPEFKE
+609 AEIQSKSEYIE
-620 GKHIFEANKS
+620 GKQIFEANRT

-642 KKLALITQETESAKK
+642 KKLALITRETETAQKL
-657 IYDEYKEI
+657 YEEFKEI
-665 GRNLLFLHLSYLDRM
+665 GRNLLSMHISYLDAM

-686 MNLRHDDVVLTSSIV
+686 MRLQYEDVLLISDII
-701 LKNSLYETLSECIS
+701 LKPTLSNALSECIS

-723 LINDVVQA
+723 LIDNVVKG
-731 FKKQTK
+731 FNKRTK
-737 VDIEECL
+737 ADIEDCL
-744 KAILNKALRNE
+744 KNLLNKALRNE
-755 IPFKSGYN
+755 IPFKAGYDA
-763 TQSFMSKILSENWF
+763 QSFISKILSENWY

-830 YSDLVRYIRKKKK
+830 YSDLVKYIRKKKK
-843 DRQIIL
+843 ERQIIL

-864 VIVANQNGKNAPNE
+864 VIIANQNGKNSPND

-886 YGSLENTKN
+886 CGSLENSKDRINDETKP
-895 RMNDGA
+895 
-901 IPMLD
+901 ILD
-906 RCGIREHVCDILE
+906 RCGVREHVCDILE
-919 GGENAFKER
+919 GGKNAFMDR
-928 ENKYGFHKI
+928 EHKYGFNKI

>member
-1 MNSCITKRYDDRIII
+1 
-16 NVHNMNRG
+16 MNRG

-36 PLSIENNYGCADNED
+36 PLSIENNYGCANDEE

-87 KDAGRL
+87 KDSGRL

-125 SNEVSADIIQH
+125 SNEVSADVIQY

-144 RYTLSPDCTQQWG
+144 NYTLSTDCTQQWG
-157 GVVTIDNLMDLG
+157 GVVTMENLEDLG
-169 RRITESVPEAQR
+169 CRIINSVPEEQ
-181 TKYGSPLKEGFNNLN
+181 KHNYGSPLKEGFNNLN
-196 LELSQITEILENA
+196 LELSQIITILNNA

-215 QYITA
+215 KYLTA

-240 SIINQ
+240 TIINQ
-245 TDIVFTAAESV
+245 ADIVFTAAENI
-256 EKFNSAKAK
+256 EKFNNAKVK

-276 DCSDAHSFADA
+276 DCSDAHSFADTS
-287 LTKDRLGNCKTWIK
+287 TKDRLGNCKTWIK
-301 ADTTF
+301 ADPTF
-306 DGLKQILFEPE
+306 EGLKQIIFEPE
-317 DRIRVCDSKPEY
+317 DRVRICDSKPEY
-329 KYDYDVIDKIV
+329 KYDYDVIDRV
-340 LNSANTW
+340 ELNSANTW

-360 IGGRSTGKS
+360 ISGRSTGKS

-376 AAFNCTDDVDNKD
+376 ASFNCIDDVDNKE
-389 YINQLRDSVHVYW
+389 YINQLRDSVHIYW

-408 REKYIEY
+408 GDKYIEY

-440 KEDVKKEYEKHKSL
+440 KEDVKVEYDKHKSL
-454 LASQFSTIQTNVA
+454 LASRFSTIQANVA

-476 GEKMQSIKGVGDEKG
+476 IEKKQYIKGIGDDKG
-491 IKNEIVK
+491 IKIEIAK
-498 LEKLRNEYQSRL
+498 LEKQRNEYQSKL
-510 THKKDVL
+510 TDKSEVLNVYIKDA
-517 DTYIINSEEIG
+517 EEIR
-528 KKQAVK
+528 KKQMTK
-534 ALLLKESEAL
+534 SLLFKESEML
-544 QLHQLDSFVV
+544 KLHQQDCFVV
-554 KNRSITISELT
+554 INNSINISYLT
-565 SEHSEKLAHSIESA
+565 SEHSSELSQIIKSA
-579 IERVNSEI
+579 IEKANT
-587 HEVLKLML
+587 EVQGTITQILAKNTQSILK
-595 AENTKS
+595 
-601 LSEIDAQI
+601 IDGQI
-609 VEIQSKPEFKE
+609 AEIQSKDVYKE
-620 GKHIFEANKS
+620 GKQIFEANKS

-642 KKLALITQETESAKK
+642 KKLALITRETETSQKLH
-657 IYDEYKEI
+657 EEFKEI
-665 GRNLLFLHLSYLDRM
+665 GNNLLSMHISYLDAM

-686 MNLRHDDVVLTSSIV
+686 MRLQYEDVLLTSAIV
-701 LKNSLYETLSECIS
+701 LKPTLNQALSECIS

-723 LINDVVQA
+723 LIDNVVKG
-731 FKKQTK
+731 FNKRTK
-737 VDIEECL
+737 ADIEECL
-744 KAILNKALRNE
+744 RNILNKALRNE
-755 IPFKSGYN
+755 IPFKAGYDA
-763 TQSFMSKILSENWF
+763 QSFMSRILSENWF

-808 FSDKKS
+808 FSDKRS

-830 YSDLVRYIRKKKK
+830 YTDLVKYIRKKKK
-843 DRQIIL
+843 ERQIIL

-864 VIVANQNGKNAPNE
+864 VIIANQNGKNSPND

-886 YGSLENTKN
+886 CGSLENSKD
-895 RMNDGA
+895 RINDETMP
-901 IPMLD
+901 ILD
-906 RCGIREHVCDILE
+906 RCGVREHVCDILE
-919 GGENAFKER
+919 GGKNAFMDR
-928 ENKYGFHKI
+928 EHKYGFYKI

>member
-1 MNSCITKRYDDRIII
+1 MKNKLDNNNS
-16 NVHNMNRG
+16 MNRG

-36 PLSIENNYGCADNED
+36 PLSIENNYGCANDEE

-82 KVKEY
+82 KVKAY
-87 KDAGRL
+87 KDSGRL
-93 SNIELLLPVVEFRLA
+93 TNIELLLPVVEFRLA

-125 SNEVSADIIQH
+125 FFFFPADVIQS

-144 RYTLSPDCTQQWG
+144 HYTLSADCALQWG
-157 GVVTIDNLMDLG
+157 GVVTKENLEDLG
-169 RRITESVPEAQR
+169 RRIIESVPEGQ
-181 TKYGSPLKEGFNNLN
+181 KHNYGSPLKEGFNNLN
-196 LELSQITEILENA
+196 LELSQIITILDNA

-215 QYITA
+215 KYLTA

-240 SIINQ
+240 TIINQ
-245 TDIVFTAAESV
+245 ADIVFTAAESI
-256 EKFNSAKAK
+256 EKFNSAKVK

-276 DCSDAHSFADA
+276 DCSDAHSFSDSS
-287 LTKDRLGNCKTWIK
+287 TKDRLGNCKTWIK
-301 ADTTF
+301 ADPTF
-306 DGLKQILFEPE
+306 EGLKQILFEPE
-317 DRIRVCDSKPEY
+317 DRVRICDSKPEY
-329 KYDYDVIDKIV
+329 KYDYDVIDRV
-340 LNSANTW
+340 ELNSANTW

-376 AAFNCTDDVDNKD
+376 AAFNCIDDVDNKE

-408 REKYIEY
+408 VDKYIEY

-440 KEDVKKEYEKHKSL
+440 KEDVKIEYDRHKSL
-454 LASQFSTIQTNVA
+454 MASRFSTIQANVA

-476 GEKMQSIKGVGDEKG
+476 SEKKQYIKGIGDEKG
-491 IKNEIVK
+491 INIEIKK
-498 LEKLRNEYQSRL
+498 LEKQRNEYQSKL
-510 THKKDVL
+510 TDKNEALTVYIKDA
-517 DTYIINSEEIG
+517 EEIR
-528 KKQAVK
+528 KQMMMK
-534 ALLLKESEAL
+534 SLLLKESEIL
-544 QLHQLDSFVV
+544 KQHQQDCFVV
-554 KNRSITISELT
+554 INNSITLPDLVT
-565 SEHSEKLAHSIESA
+565 EHSLELSRIIKSATEKANTEVQKIITQILEKNTQSI
-579 IERVNSEI
+579 
-587 HEVLKLML
+587 LK
-595 AENTKS
+595 
-601 LSEIDAQI
+601 IDAQI
-609 VEIQSKPEFKE
+609 AEIQSKSEYIE
-620 GKHIFEANKS
+620 GKQIFEANRT

-642 KKLALITQETESAKK
+642 KKLALITRETETAQKL
-657 IYDEYKEI
+657 YEEFKEI
-665 GRNLLFLHLSYLDRM
+665 GRNLLSMHISYLDAM

-686 MNLRHDDVVLTSSIV
+686 MRLQYEDVLLISDII
-701 LKNSLYETLSECIS
+701 LKPTLSNALSECIS

-723 LINDVVQA
+723 LIDNVVKG
-731 FKKQTK
+731 FNKRTK
-737 VDIEECL
+737 ADIEDCL
-744 KAILNKALRNE
+744 KNLLNKALRNE
-755 IPFKSGYN
+755 IPFKAGYDA
-763 TQSFMSKILSENWF
+763 QSFISKILSENWY

-830 YSDLVRYIRKKKK
+830 YSDLVKYIRKKKK
-843 DRQIIL
+843 ERQIIL

-864 VIVANQNGKNAPNE
+864 VIIANQNGKNSPND

-886 YGSLENTKN
+886 CGSLENSKDRINDETKP
-895 RMNDGA
+895 
-901 IPMLD
+901 ILD
-906 RCGIREHVCDILE
+906 RCGVREHVCDILE
-919 GGENAFKER
+919 GGKNAFMDR
-928 ENKYGFHKI
+928 EHKYGFNKI

>member
-1 MNSCITKRYDDRIII
+1 MKNKLDNNNS
-16 NVHNMNRG
+16 MNRG

-36 PLSIENNYGCADNED
+36 PLSIENNYGCANDEE

-82 KVKEY
+82 KVKAY
-87 KDAGRL
+87 KDSGRL
-93 SNIELLLPVVEFRLA
+93 TNIELLLPIVEFRLA

-125 SNEVSADIIQH
+125 SNEVPADVIQS

-144 RYTLSPDCTQQWG
+144 HYTLSADCALQWG
-157 GVVTIDNLMDLG
+157 GVVTKENLEDLG
-169 RRITESVPEAQR
+169 RRIIESVPEGQ
-181 TKYGSPLKEGFNNLN
+181 KHNYGSPLKEGFNNLN
-196 LELSQITEILENA
+196 LELSQIITILDNA

-215 QYITA
+215 KYLTA

-240 SIINQ
+240 TIINQ
-245 TDIVFTAAESV
+245 ADIVFTAAESI
-256 EKFNSAKAK
+256 EKFNSAKVK

-276 DCSDAHSFADA
+276 DCSDAHSFSDSS
-287 LTKDRLGNCKTWIK
+287 TKDRLGNCKTWIK
-301 ADTTF
+301 ADPTF
-306 DGLKQILFEPE
+306 EGLKQILFEPE
-317 DRIRVCDSKPEY
+317 DRVRICDSKPEY
-329 KYDYDVIDKIV
+329 KYDYDVIDRV
-340 LNSANTW
+340 ELNSANTW

-376 AAFNCTDDVDNKD
+376 AAFNCIDDVDNKE

-408 REKYIEY
+408 VDKYIEY

-440 KEDVKKEYEKHKSL
+440 KEDVKIEYDRHKSL
-454 LASQFSTIQTNVA
+454 MASRFSTIQANVA

-476 GEKMQSIKGVGDEKG
+476 SEKKQYIKGIGDEKG
-491 IKNEIVK
+491 INIEIKK
-498 LEKLRNEYQSRL
+498 LEKQRNEYQSKL
-510 THKKDVL
+510 TDKNEALTVYIKDA
-517 DTYIINSEEIG
+517 EEIR
-528 KKQAVK
+528 KQMMMK
-534 ALLLKESEAL
+534 SLLLKESEIL
-544 QLHQLDSFVV
+544 KQHQQDCFVV
-554 KNRSITISELT
+554 INNSITLPDLVT
-565 SEHSEKLAHSIESA
+565 EHSLELSRIIKSATEKANTEVQKIITQILEKNTQSI
-579 IERVNSEI
+579 
-587 HEVLKLML
+587 LK
-595 AENTKS
+595 
-601 LSEIDAQI
+601 IDAQI
-609 VEIQSKPEFKE
+609 AEIQSKSEYIE
-620 GKHIFEANKS
+620 GKQIFEANRT

-642 KKLALITQETESAKK
+642 KKLALITRETETAQKL
-657 IYDEYKEI
+657 YEEFKEI
-665 GRNLLFLHLSYLDRM
+665 GRNLLSMHISYLDAM

-686 MNLRHDDVVLTSSIV
+686 MRLQYEDVLLISDII
-701 LKNSLYETLSECIS
+701 LKPTLSNALSECIS

-723 LINDVVQA
+723 LIDNVVKG
-731 FKKQTK
+731 FNKRTK
-737 VDIEECL
+737 ADIEDCL
-744 KAILNKALRNE
+744 KNLLNKALRNE
-755 IPFKSGYN
+755 IPFKAGYDA
-763 TQSFMSKILSENWF
+763 QSFISKILSENWY

-830 YSDLVRYIRKKKK
+830 YSDLVKYIRKKKK
-843 DRQIIL
+843 ERQIIL

-864 VIVANQNGKNAPNE
+864 VIIANQNGKNSPND

-886 YGSLENTKN
+886 CGSLENSKDRINDETKP
-895 RMNDGA
+895 
-901 IPMLD
+901 ILD
-906 RCGIREHVCDILE
+906 RCGVREHVCDILE
-919 GGENAFKER
+919 GGKNAFMDR
-928 ENKYGFHKI
+928 EHKYGFNKI

>member
-1 MNSCITKRYDDRIII
+1 MKNKLDNNNS
-16 NVHNMNRG
+16 MNRG

-36 PLSIENNYGCADNED
+36 PLSIENNYGCANDEE

-82 KVKEY
+82 KVKAY
-87 KDAGRL
+87 KDSGRL
-93 SNIELLLPVVEFRLA
+93 TNIELLLPVVEFRLA

-125 SNEVSADIIQH
+125 SNEVPADVIQS

-144 RYTLSPDCTQQWG
+144 HYTLSADCALQWG
-157 GVVTIDNLMDLG
+157 GVVTKENLEDLG
-169 RRITESVPEAQR
+169 RRIIESVPEGQ
-181 TKYGSPLKEGFNNLN
+181 KHNYGSPLKEGFNNLN
-196 LELSQITEILENA
+196 LELSQIITILDNA

-215 QYITA
+215 KYLTA

-240 SIINQ
+240 TIINQ
-245 TDIVFTAAESV
+245 ADIVFTAAESI
-256 EKFNSAKAK
+256 EKFNSAKVK

-276 DCSDAHSFADA
+276 DCSDAHSFSDSS
-287 LTKDRLGNCKTWIK
+287 TKDRLGNCKTWIK
-301 ADTTF
+301 ADPTF
-306 DGLKQILFEPE
+306 EGLKQILFEPE
-317 DRIRVCDSKPEY
+317 DRVRICDSKPEY
-329 KYDYDVIDKIV
+329 KYDYDVIDRV
-340 LNSANTW
+340 ELNSANTW

-376 AAFNCTDDVDNKD
+376 AAFNCIDDVDNKE

-408 REKYIEY
+408 VDKYIEY

-440 KEDVKKEYEKHKSL
+440 KEDVKIEYDRHKSL
-454 LASQFSTIQTNVA
+454 MASRFSTIQANVA

-476 GEKMQSIKGVGDEKG
+476 SEKKQYIKGIGDEKG
-491 IKNEIVK
+491 INIEIKK
-498 LEKLRNEYQSRL
+498 LEKQRNEYQSKL
-510 THKKDVL
+510 TDKNEALTVYIKDA
-517 DTYIINSEEIG
+517 EEIR
-528 KKQAVK
+528 KQMMMK
-534 ALLLKESEAL
+534 SLLLKESEIL
-544 QLHQLDSFVV
+544 KQHQQDCFVV
-554 KNRSITISELT
+554 INNSITLPDLVT
-565 SEHSEKLAHSIESA
+565 EHSLELSRIIKSATEKANTEVQKIITQILEKNTQSI
-579 IERVNSEI
+579 
-587 HEVLKLML
+587 LK
-595 AENTKS
+595 
-601 LSEIDAQI
+601 IDAQI
-609 VEIQSKPEFKE
+609 AEIQSKSEYIE
-620 GKHIFEANKS
+620 GKQIFEANRT

-642 KKLALITQETESAKK
+642 KKLALITRETETAQKL
-657 IYDEYKEI
+657 YEEFKEI
-665 GRNLLFLHLSYLDRM
+665 GRNLLSMHISYLDAM

-686 MNLRHDDVVLTSSIV
+686 MRLQYEDVLLISDII
-701 LKNSLYETLSECIS
+701 LKPTLSNALSECIS

-723 LINDVVQA
+723 LIDNVVKG
-731 FKKQTK
+731 FNKRTK
-737 VDIEECL
+737 ADIEDCL
-744 KAILNKALRNE
+744 KNLLNKALRNE
-755 IPFKSGYN
+755 IPFKAGYDA
-763 TQSFMSKILSENWF
+763 QSFISKILSENWY

-830 YSDLVRYIRKKKK
+830 YSDLVKYIRKKKK
-843 DRQIIL
+843 ERQIIL

-864 VIVANQNGKNAPNE
+864 VIIANQNGKNSPND

-886 YGSLENTKN
+886 CGSLENSKDRINDETKP
-895 RMNDGA
+895 
-901 IPMLD
+901 ILD
-906 RCGIREHVCDILE
+906 RCGVREHVCDILE
-919 GGENAFKER
+919 GGKNAFMDR
-928 ENKYGFHKI
+928 EHKYGFNKI

>member
-1 MNSCITKRYDDRIII
+1 M
-16 NVHNMNRG
+16 
-24 SEWRIWDLHVHT
+24 HVHT
-36 PLSIENNYGCADNED
+36 PLSIENNYGCANDEE

-87 KDAGRL
+87 KDSGRL

-144 RYTLSPDCTQQWG
+144 HYTLSPDCTQQWG
-157 GVVTIDNLMDLG
+157 GVVTMENLEDLG
-169 RRITESVPEAQR
+169 NRIINSVPEEQKH
-181 TKYGSPLKEGFNNLN
+181 KYGSPLKEGFNNLN
-196 LELSQITEILENA
+196 LESSQIMTILNNA
-209 PQYFKG
+209 PQYFNGK
-215 QYITA
+215 YLTA

-245 TDIVFTAAESV
+245 ADIVFTAAEDV
-256 EKFNSAKAK
+256 EKFNNSKAK
-265 LQEQNVNSLLL
+265 LLENKVNSLLL

-287 LTKDRLGNCKTWIK
+287 TTKDRLGNCKTWIK
-301 ADTTF
+301 ADPTF
-306 DGLKQILFEPE
+306 EGLKQILFEPE
-317 DRIRVCDSKPEY
+317 DRVRICDSKPEY
-329 KYDYDVIDKIV
+329 KYDYDVIDRV
-340 LNSANTW
+340 ELNSANTW

-369 TLLASLA
+369 TLLASIA
-376 AAFNCTDDVDNKD
+376 ASFNCIEDVENKE

-408 REKYIEY
+408 GDKYIEY

-440 KEDVKKEYEKHKSL
+440 KEDVKAEYDNHKSF
-454 LASQFSTIQTNVA
+454 LASRFSTIQANVA

-476 GEKMQSIKGVGDEKG
+476 SEKRQYIKGIGDEKG
-491 IKNEIVK
+491 IKIEINK
-498 LEKLRNEYQSRL
+498 LENLRNEYQSKL
-510 THKKDVL
+510 TDKKEIL
-517 DTYIINSEEIG
+517 DAYIKDSEVIG
-528 KKQAVK
+528 KKQLEK
-534 ALLLKESEAL
+534 SLLLRESNAL
-544 QLHQLDSFVV
+544 KLHQIDSFVV
-554 KNRSITISELT
+554 FNKSISISELT
-565 SEHSEKLAHSIESA
+565 SEHSLTLKHSINSA
-579 IERVNSEI
+579 MAKANSEVQETIRQILASNVNSI
-587 HEVLKLML
+587 
-595 AENTKS
+595 S
-601 LSEIDAQI
+601 RIDAEI
-609 VEIQSKPEFKE
+609 ADIQSKSTYKE
-620 GKHIFEANKS
+620 GKLIFEANKS
-630 LTDIIKQLDELN
+630 LTDIIKQLNELN
-642 KKLALITQETESAKK
+642 KKLSMITRETEVAKK

-665 GRNLLFLHLSYLDRM
+665 GRNLLSLHIAYLDEM
-680 NDIAFK
+680 NNIAFK
-686 MNLRHDDVVLTSSIV
+686 MRLQYEDVLLTSTIV
-701 LKNSLYETLSECIS
+701 LKSSLSQALSECIS
-715 LRSAAMNE
+715 LRSAAMND
-723 LINDVVQA
+723 LIDKIVQSYN
-731 FKKQTK
+731 KQTK
-737 VDIEECL
+737 ADIEECL
-744 KAILNKALRNE
+744 TEVLNKALRDE
-755 IPFKSGYN
+755 IPFKAGYDA
-763 TQSFMSKILSENWF
+763 QSFMSKILSENWF

-808 FSDKKS
+808 FSDKRS

-830 YSDLVRYIRKKKK
+830 YSDLVRYLRKKKK

-856 VVGADSEE
+856 VVGADAEE
-864 VIVANQNGKNAPNE
+864 VIIANQNGKNAPNK

-886 YGSLENTKN
+886 CGSLENSKVRVIDETL
-895 RMNDGA
+895 
-901 IPMLD
+901 PMLD

-919 GGENAFKER
+919 GGESAFKER
-928 ENKYGFHKI
+928 ENKYGFRDI